1 MRSLHFLGHW
11 LATTAKKRLIETP
24 NLEGEEV
31 VKRIDTNIE
40 IFEHWHYEKNS
51 YTEMKLD
58 LPRMRHGRI
67 AKMVGCGRRVGRPAN
82 HQVGVGRMSRH
93 CCGRRWPRSEG
104 RSLVGMVRS
113 SHPFPPFEI
122 ALLKHFDIIV
132 LRICKNQN
140 DNSVEE
146 EEEIIKIN
154 GLRLAFIS
162 ATEL

>member
-1 MRSLHFLGHW
+1 
-11 LATTAKKRLIETP
+11 
-24 NLEGEEV
+24 
-31 VKRIDTNIE
+31 
-40 IFEHWHYEKNS
+40 
-51 YTEMKLD
+51 
-58 LPRMRHGRI
+58 
-67 AKMVGCGRRVGRPAN
+67 
-82 HQVGVGRMSRH
+82 
-93 CCGRRWPRSEG
+93 
-104 RSLVGMVRS
+104 MVRS

-122 ALLKHFDIIV
+122 PLLEHFDIIV

>member
-24 NLEGEEV
+24 NLEGEV

-40 IFEHWHYEKNS
+40 IFEHCHYENISRTKKMTS
-51 YTEMKLD
+51 D

-93 CCGRRWPRSEG
+93 CCGRRWPRPEG
-104 RSLVGMVRS
+104 RSLVRMMRS

-122 ALLKHFDIIV
+122 ALFEHFDIIV
-132 LRICKNQN
+132 LWICKNQN